1 MCLVSLLMFPVEFWD
16 NQLQVFA
23 ALVLLYWGTAHF
35 MLHWD
40 HLYGGTGPP
49 WAFYIAFCH
58 HLRTLTHSSS
68 LSWISKEALFSSYI
82 FPNILRVIAF
92 HLPTATTVDKPP
104 PSLTWI
110 TVIAL
115 DWSPCLYH
123 CSPQSICWHCSQWFW
138 LSDLVTP
145 WLKILQGILISL
157 LIKDKVFMKT

>member
-1 MCLVSLLMFPVEFWD
+1 MCPVSLLMLPVEFWD
-16 NQLQVFA
+16 NQLQVSA
-23 ALVLLYWGTAHF
+23 ALVLALLCYCTFHAPLRPLIWWHWFSLGYLYC
-35 MLHWD
+35 
-40 HLYGGTGPP
+40 
-49 WAFYIAFCH
+49 FCH
-58 HLRTLTHSSS
+58 YLKTLTHYSS

-82 FPNILRVIAF
+82 FPNILRYIAF
-92 HLPTATTVDKPP
+92 HLPTATTIDKPL

-123 CSPQSICWHCSQWFW
+123 CSLQSVCWHCSQWFW